1 MDSVFKKYFWVIQV
15 LGLAAAT
22 GLAASAIMT
31 QLGTS
36 LALDL
41 DEEAGKASSDHEGD
55 EEGAEDESEDDDPLA
70 ARSSTA
76 GRGTFGAAGGTSP
89 AVKAAKKKS
98 DKARVAETVLTRN
111 VFCPNCVPEEPE
123 TVDGVTT
130 VASSGDGP
138 VSSTGPRIPA
148 GEAKSALP
156 LKLMATMEA
165 TDPAHSLATI
175 YDGDDTRTGLYGIGD
190 TIRPNVLVVGI
201 DKAVVHLRNNARLEY
216 IQIGE
221 QLPVRPPKVAP
232 TEPLQQPLASSTAIP
247 GAEDAIN
254 CSDENNCIVE
264 RKFVE
269 QLMANPAMLAKQAR
283 IVPSQRDG
291 ETQGFKFY
299 GIRRDSLPR
308 MLGLKNGDMLTSVNG
323 EELKS
328 VDQAMG
334 LALKLRRASNLSVTL
349 VRKGETINKE
359 IQIQ

>member
-1 MDSVFKKYFWVIQV
+1 MDSLFKKYFWVIQV

-36 LALDL
+36 FALDL
-41 DEEAGKASSDHEGD
+41 SKDERSSSSASEDGEDLEDGD
-55 EEGAEDESEDDDPLA
+55 EEDGTNRPGLLGKGSFA
-70 ARSSTA
+70 ASTSSTSSSSK
-76 GRGTFGAAGGTSP
+76 RTE
-89 AVKAAKKKS
+89 KK
-98 DKARVAETVLTRN
+98 RVAESVLARN
-111 VFCPNCVPEEPE
+111 IFCPTCVPEEE
-123 TVDGVTT
+123 TVVDDAEPGAPGATSVN
-130 VASSGDGP
+130 A
-138 VSSTGPRIPA
+138 PA
-148 GEAKSALP
+148 GTKITGAAKSSLP

-165 TDPAHSLATI
+165 NDPAHSLATI
-175 YDGDDTRTGLYGIGD
+175 YDGDQTRTGLYGIGD
-190 TIRPNVLVVGI
+190 AIRTGVIVVGI
-201 DKAVVHLRNNARLEY
+201 EKAVVHLRNNARLEY

-221 QLPVRPPKVAP
+221 QVQVRPGRPEIAP
-232 TEPLQQPLASSTAIP
+232 PPEEIAPPSTTAIP

-254 CSDENNCIVE
+254 CPTENNCVVE

-283 IVPSQRDG
+283 IVPSQRNG

-349 VRKGETINKE
+349 VRKGETISKE